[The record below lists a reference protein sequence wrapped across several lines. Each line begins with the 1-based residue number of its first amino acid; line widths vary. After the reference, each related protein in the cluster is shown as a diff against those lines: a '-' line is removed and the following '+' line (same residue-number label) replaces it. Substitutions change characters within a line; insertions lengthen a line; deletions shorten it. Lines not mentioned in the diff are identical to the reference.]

1 MTFRSAADHPAS
13 PLNHVGVAVKV
24 IDEATAALHVGL
36 VYRLTDGV
44 PRMAHLAF
52 HHDLRDE
59 AAPTGHG
66 YAWADCGWLQDPDY
80 ASSGAFVARFIQG
93 TLRRR
98 DVRYGLNPDL
108 DCYAT
113 GQLVETDPRFGLT
126 CATYIAA
133 VLKGAGFDILDIGT
147 WVARPGDEAWSR
159 HVLALLDRYAPARA
173 EELRGQVA
181 PFRVR
186 PDEMAAAVAGPS
198 FPVTMEGVGEG
209 AAEVLTTLRAMG

>member
-113 GQLVETDPRFGLT
+113 GRLVETDPRFGLT

-133 VLKGAGFDILDIGT
+133 VLKGRASTSSTSAPGSLGQATRHGPATSSGCSTVTPLPAPRNCEGRSRPFGF
-147 WVARPGDEAWSR
+147 ARTRWPRRW
-159 HVLALLDRYAPARA
+159 LDR
-173 EELRGQVA
+173 
-181 PFRVR
+181 PFR
-186 PDEMAAAVAGPS
+186 
-198 FPVTMEGVGEG
+198 
-209 AAEVLTTLRAMG
+209 